1 LLKFPRLAFYNSIKS
16 GKLRYSKSKIQNI
29 MKNITKILFAGALAL
44 PVIGNAQNANVSTT
58 PENRN
63 AVIEEWTGIHCG
75 YCPTGHAAVQ
85 AAYANNPG
93 DVVAINIHSG
103 GYAVPSGGEP
113 DYRTTNGD
121 AHDAAF
127 GPTGYPSSTLNRRTI
142 GGEQLYHP
150 AGSNDADKVP
160 TVIAEQSEVN
170 VNIVATLDI
179 VTRQLDVAVEYYYT
193 GNAPSGTNELYVA
206 ILQNNMHGP
215 QTSYDLGN
223 YNPGGWIGNP
233 ANGVYN
239 HMHMFRGMMS
249 AQWGDAINST
259 TTGSTATVNYSQV
272 LPMDIN
278 GVPVDIANIQIAA
291 FINDGTQTGGDVLTG
306 STAYPTL
313 TGFTAT
319 DEVIWNS
326 ANTDDIETC
335 DLLGSQ
341 TISPTTNIQNWGS
354 NAMTSATITY
364 DINGGTPVVMNWTG
378 NIAPGGAEEVTLNAI
393 TFTPLN
399 GNNDLNVTVS
409 NPNGVADNTSD
420 NSGSYTFQV
429 VGPATTG
436 YAINVDFFT
445 DNYAGETSW
454 EIRSSGGTVVA
465 SGGPYTVGTDD
476 QWGGGGPD
484 AQTTMSSTHT
494 LPNGTD
500 CYSVRL
506 LDNYGDGQQYGTG
519 TNPQGGFGI
528 EVQSYGNVIFNWDGG
543 SGWSQTDHEAAL
555 KTDAS
560 SSLGEISIE
569 NVSIFPNPA
578 SDVLNVNFNVDA
590 NEYTVSILDL
600 QGRVLASESGSQ
612 NVTFP
617 VADLASGSYLVTI
630 STENGVHTES
640 VVIK

>member
-1 LLKFPRLAFYNSIKS
+1 
-16 GKLRYSKSKIQNI
+16 

-85 AAYANNPG
+85 AAVTNNPG
-93 DVVAINIHSG
+93 DVVGINFHSG

-121 AHDAAF
+121 AHDTAF
-127 GPTGYPSSTLNRRTI
+127 GPSGYPSSTLNRRTI

-150 AGSNDADKVP
+150 AGTNDADKVP
-160 TVIAEQSEVN
+160 TVIAEVSEVN
-170 VNIVATLDI
+170 MNIVATLDI

-193 GNAPSGTNELYVA
+193 SNAPSGTNELYVA
-206 ILQNNMHGP
+206 ILQNNVQGP

-233 ANGVYN
+233 ADGVYN
-239 HMHMFRGMMS
+239 HMHMFRDMMS

-278 GVPVDIANIQIAA
+278 GVALDIANIEIAA
-291 FINDGTQTGGDVLTG
+291 FINDGTQTAGDVLTAT
-306 STAYPTL
+306 SAHPTL

-326 ANTDDIETC
+326 AAADDIETC
-335 DLLGSQ
+335 DLLASQ
-341 TISPTTNIQNWGS
+341 TMSPTTNIQNWGS

-364 DINGGTPVVMNWTG
+364 DVNGGTPVVMNWSG
-378 NIAPGGAEEVTLNAI
+378 NIAPGGAEEVTLDPI
-393 TFTPLN
+393 TFVPNAGSNT
-399 GNNDLNVTVS
+399 LNVAVS
-409 NPNGVADNTSD
+409 NPNGVADNTAD
-420 NSGSYTFQV
+420 NSGSTTFQA

-436 YAINVDFFT
+436 LSINVDFFT

-454 EIRSSGGTVVA
+454 EIRSSNNTVVA

-494 LPNGTD
+494 LPAGAD

-506 LDNYGDGQQYGTG
+506 IDSYGDGQQYGTG

-528 EVQSYGNVIFNWDGG
+528 EIQSYGNVIFNWDGG
-543 SGWSQTDHEAAL
+543 SGWSQVDRDAAM

-560 SSLGEISIE
+560 SSLGEFSIE

-617 VADLASGSYLVTI
+617 VAELASGSYLVTI
-630 STENGVHTES
+630 ATENGVHTES